1 MVALGVKIQQEARLR
16 TGRGITRRLND
27 TPDYGRRSARRRSVA
42 RSRALKLLLTSNR
55 KIVHLL
61 SYCQVIGTPVTRT
74 RTDLLQGTLDL
85 IVLRLLRGGPA
96 NGWDITESI
105 QLVSKGAL
113 EVNYGSVY
121 PALRRLEARGFVK
134 AHWSASE
141 NNRRARY
148 YELTAKGRKQLT
160 VERTAWERFSE
171 ALGLIL
177 RTD

>member
-1 MVALGVKIQQEARLR
+1 
-16 TGRGITRRLND
+16 
-27 TPDYGRRSARRRSVA
+27 
-42 RSRALKLLLTSNR
+42 
-55 KIVHLL
+55 
-61 SYCQVIGTPVTRT
+61 VTRT

-96 NGWDITESI
+96 NGWDITQSI
-105 QLVSKGAL
+105 QAVSKGAL

-121 PALRRLEARGFVK
+121 PALRRLEARGLVK

-148 YELTAKGRKQLT
+148 YELTTAGRKQLT

-177 RTD
+177 RTE